1 MHGVSAMICRSTNMS
16 KRVAVVNGPNLN
28 MLGKREIGIYGG
40 LSLDDICS
48 NVEAEAKKY
57 GVRTEFFQSNSEGEL
72 VSYIQSCRGTHA
84 GILLNAGA
92 YTHYSIALR
101 DAISAAEVPTIEVHI
116 SNIYKRESFRHVS
129 VIAPVC
135 LGQICGFG
143 MQGYI
148 LALRALMEE
157 RLDPW
162 LV

>member
-1 MHGVSAMICRSTNMS
+1 MTKQI
-16 KRVAVVNGPNLN
+16 AVVNGPNLN

-40 LSLDDICS
+40 MSLDDVCAS
-48 NVEAEAKKY
+48 VEVEAAKY
-57 GVRTEFFQSNSEGEL
+57 DVRTEFYQSNSEGEL
-72 VSYIQSCRGTHA
+72 VSYIQSCRGNMD

-101 DAISAAEVPTIEVHI
+101 DAIAAAEVPTIEVHI

-129 VIAPVC
+129 VVAPVC

-148 LALRALMEE
+148 LAFHALMEE

-162 LV
+162 LA

>member
-1 MHGVSAMICRSTNMS
+1 
-16 KRVAVVNGPNLN
+16 

-40 LSLDDICS
+40 MSLDDVCAS
-48 NVEAEAKKY
+48 VEAEARKY
-57 GVRTEFFQSNSEGEL
+57 GVTTVFFQSNSEGEL
-72 VSYIQSCRGTHA
+72 VSFIQSCRGIMG

-92 YTHYSIALR
+92 YTHYSVALR
-101 DAISAAEVPTIEVHI
+101 DAIASAEVPTIEVHI

-148 LALRALMEE
+148 LAFRALMEE

-162 LV
+162 LA

>member
-1 MHGVSAMICRSTNMS
+1 MS
-16 KRVAVVNGPNLN
+16 KSVAVVNGPNLN

-40 LSLDDICS
+40 MTLDDICAS
-48 NVEAEAKKY
+48 VETEARKY
-57 GVRTEFFQSNSEGEL
+57 NVRTVFFQSNSEGEL
-72 VSYIQSCRGTHA
+72 VSFIQSCRGSFD

-92 YTHYSIALR
+92 YTHYSVALR
-101 DAISAAEVPTIEVHI
+101 DAIGSAEVPTIEVHI

-148 LALRALMEE
+148 LAFRALMEE

-162 LV
+162 LA